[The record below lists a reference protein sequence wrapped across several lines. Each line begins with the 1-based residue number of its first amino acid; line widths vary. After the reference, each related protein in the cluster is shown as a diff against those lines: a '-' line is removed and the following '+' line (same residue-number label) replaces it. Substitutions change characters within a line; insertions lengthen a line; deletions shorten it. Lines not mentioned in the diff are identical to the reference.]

1 MVPMSEKRHRLYP
14 HEIPVILQ
22 GLILRLEQLAE
33 KREEEEKARIVFRT
47 LYRLIFEGKGRP
59 KYPEFT
65 WSDAYAFA
73 SIYKDES

>member
-1 MVPMSEKRHRLYP
+1 MVPLSEKRHRIES
-14 HEIPVILQ
+14 HEIKEIIQ
-22 GLILRLEQLAE
+22 GLIPRLEQLAE
-33 KREEEEKARIVFRT
+33 REKEKARIAFRT

-65 WSDAYAFA
+65 WSDAYALA

>member
-1 MVPMSEKRHRLYP
+1 MVPLSEKRHRLYP
-14 HEIPVILQ
+14 HEIPEVIQ
-22 GLILRLEQLAE
+22 GLILWLEQLAE
-33 KREEEEKARIVFRT
+33 KREEEKARIVFRT

>member
-1 MVPMSEKRHRLYP
+1 MVPLSEKRHRLYP
-14 HEIPVILQ
+14 HEIPEVIQ

-33 KREEEEKARIVFRT
+33 KREEEKARIVFRT